1 MSVLVKICGL
11 STPETLDVAL
21 AAGADMVGFVFFPP
35 SPRNISPEAARALGL
50 RVKERAKTVA
60 LVVDA
65 DDALLEQIIG
75 ALKPDMLQL
84 HGHETPQRV
93 AAIRESFGL
102 PVMKVLAIE
111 TKADLA
117 AVAPYIGVA
126 DRLLFDARPPRE
138 ATRPGGLGKP
148 FDWHLLE
155 SLELPLPFMLSGGL
169 DPVNVAEALRITRA
183 PGVDVSSGVE
193 SSPGVKDPEKIRA
206 FIRAAR
212 ASLGAG
218 MPVG

>member
-1 MSVLVKICGL
+1 MTLLVKICGL

-21 AAGADMVGFVFFPP
+21 AEGADMVGFAFFGP
-35 SPRNISPEAARALGL
+35 SPRNISFETARALGE
-50 RVKERAKTVA
+50 RVQGRAQKVA
-60 LVVDA
+60 FSVDA
-65 DDALLEQIIG
+65 DDAFLDTVVA

-84 HGHETPQRV
+84 HGKETPARV
-93 AAIRESFGL
+93 AAVRQRFGL

-111 TKADLA
+111 TCEDLA
-117 AVAPYIGVA
+117 AISNYAGVA

-148 FDWHLLE
+148 FDWRLLE
-155 SLELPLPFMLSGGL
+155 NLAVPVPFMLSGGL
-169 DPVNVAEALRITRA
+169 DAGNVAEALRITRA

-193 SSPGVKDPEKIRA
+193 RAPGAKDPDRIRA

-212 ASLGAG
+212 ASHAAG